1 MIFSISKHAFP
12 YFDQAHYTE
21 EQLREQLDTIRT
33 ITGYST
39 VPSSTLEGELA
50 GLYIFVG
57 VEPPVAP
64 DDTSDRLMELNAK
77 LRFLKSIIGVD

>member
-1 MIFSISKHAFP
+1 MIILCFH
-12 YFDQAHYTE
+12 QNHYTE

-33 ITGYST
+33 ITGYRA

-57 VEPPVAP
+57 VEPPVSSR
-64 DDTSDRLMELNAK
+64 DTSDLMELNAK